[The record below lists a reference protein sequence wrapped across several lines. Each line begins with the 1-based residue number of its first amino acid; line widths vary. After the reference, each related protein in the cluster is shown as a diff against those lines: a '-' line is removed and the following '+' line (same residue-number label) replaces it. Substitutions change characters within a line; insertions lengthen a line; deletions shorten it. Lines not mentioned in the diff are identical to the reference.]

1 MKKSSRLASG
11 VAHSLVGGNR
21 IPKELTD
28 VSAMAVAY
36 FTFDGRLLLANK
48 GFQRFLSP
56 AVQGDHECNI
66 SGLFCYPGF
75 AFIQQKA
82 KQKIRVI
89 HEGLFTLEGYKGTIY
104 SLRGKLFYRKS
115 YFYFIAEHA
124 IQELE
129 YLQQS
134 VMGLNN
140 ALAESHR
147 KLARVNQ
154 ILHKRMETGAQKL
167 HESEMMLELLG
178 KVFANTAEAIF
189 ITDANKI
196 LVQVNDAFHRITGY
210 EEQDVI
216 GQTPQLLAA
225 QASTAGASEYKDYN
239 AIWETVRDQGRW
251 QGELRLE
258 RKSGEEFPIWLSV
271 YSVNNALGEV
281 TQYIGNFSDISRRKA
296 AEARMHHMAYHDPL
310 TQLPNRLNLDEQ
322 LTQVLWLAQKN
333 NTGVAVLIVDL
344 DQFKVVNDNLGH
356 PVGDQLLVEIAKRL
370 LLSVRDCDFVARF
383 GGDEF
388 VIVLTNITNI
398 QDVDAIAGKIIRTV
412 SIPCWVN
419 GTELRTSPSIGI
431 CMFPQNATQP
441 PDLIRYADVALYDAK
456 AKGRGLYRFYNAA
469 MSEHANTRLALETDL
484 ANALEKNQFI
494 LHYQP
499 QLDLSSGTLKGVE
512 ALLRWQHPL
521 RGLILPNEFISMAE
535 DLGLI
540 SPLGDWVLNE
550 ACRQLCDW
558 QAQGIGPIR
567 MSINLS
573 ASQFR
578 NRHLPYKILSK
589 LQEFNLCAALIDLEV
604 TESMAMESPQETIN
618 MLRHLADS
626 GFSLSIDDFGTG
638 YSSLA
643 YLKLFPLHTLKI
655 DCSFVRDIEFNRNDA
670 QICET
675 IVVLAHKLGLTV
687 MAEGV
692 ETDHQ
697 LQFLAQNG
705 CEGIQGYLLSK
716 PLPPDLACEFI
727 RSYPL
732 TPLHM
737 PAARHLEGA

>member
-1 MKKSSRLASG
+1 MKKTSRLTLGDTNASFE
-11 VAHSLVGGNR
+11 SNR
-21 IPKELTD
+21 IPQALKD
-28 VSAMAVAY
+28 VCAIAVAY
-36 FTFDGRLLLANK
+36 ITFDGRLLLANK

-56 AVQGDHECNI
+56 AVELNREVDV
-66 SGLFCYPGF
+66 SGMFRHPSFKNFQYQ
-75 AFIQQKA
+75 ARRKTRI
-82 KQKIRVI
+82 I
-89 HEGLFTLEGYKGTIY
+89 HDGLFTLEDYQGAIF
-104 SLRGKLFYRKS
+104 SLRGKLLIRKTC
-115 YFYFIAEHA
+115 FYFFAEHT

-129 YLQQS
+129 YLQHS
-134 VMGLNN
+134 VLDLNC

-147 KLARVNQ
+147 KLARAHQ
-154 ILHKRMETGAQKL
+154 TLHKRMETGVQKL

-196 LVQVNDAFHRITGY
+196 LVQVNDAFRRITGY
-210 EEQDVI
+210 EEKEVI
-216 GQTPQLLAA
+216 GQTPQLLAV
-225 QASTAGASEYKDYN
+225 QESVQKDYQ
-239 AIWETVRDQGRW
+239 AIWKSVLAQGRW
-251 QGELRLE
+251 QGELRVW
-258 RKSGEEFPIWLSV
+258 RKSGEEFPIWLSL
-271 YSVNNALGEV
+271 YSINSAEGEV
-281 TQYIGNFSDISRRKA
+281 THYIGNFSDISRRKA

-333 NTGVAVLIVDL
+333 NTCVAVLIIDL

-356 PVGDQLLVEIAKRL
+356 PVGDQLLVEVSKRL
-370 LLSVRDCDFVARF
+370 HQSIRDCDFVARF

-388 VIVLTNITNI
+388 VVVLANITNI
-398 QDVDAIAGKIIRTV
+398 QDVDTIAGNIVHTV
-412 SIPCWVN
+412 STPCWVI
-419 GTELRTSPSIGI
+419 GMELRTSPSIGI

-441 PDLIRYADVALYDAK
+441 SDLIRYADVALYDAK
-456 AKGRGLYRFYNAA
+456 ARGRGLYRFYSAA
-469 MSEHANTRLALETDL
+469 MSEHSNARLTFETEL

-499 QLDLSSGTLKGVE
+499 QLDLCSGTLKGVE
-512 ALLRWQHPL
+512 ALLRWQHPR

-540 SPLGDWVLNE
+540 SHLGDWVLNE

-558 QAQGIGPIR
+558 QAQGIGPLR

-589 LQEFNLCAALIDLEV
+589 LEEFNLCAALIDLEV
-604 TESMAMESPQETIN
+604 TESMAMESPQETID
-618 MLRHLADS
+618 MLQHLAES

-716 PLPPDLACEFI
+716 PLPPDLASEFI

-732 TPLHM
+732 APLSM
-737 PAARHLEGA
+737 RTISPNSVPR

>member
-1 MKKSSRLASG
+1 MKKTSRLTLGDTNASFE
-11 VAHSLVGGNR
+11 SNR
-21 IPKELTD
+21 IPQALKD
-28 VSAMAVAY
+28 VCAIAVAY
-36 FTFDGRLLLANK
+36 ITFDGRLLLANK

-56 AVQGDHECNI
+56 AVELNREVDV
-66 SGLFCYPGF
+66 SGMFRHPSFKNFQYQ
-75 AFIQQKA
+75 ARRKTRI
-82 KQKIRVI
+82 I
-89 HEGLFTLEGYKGTIY
+89 HEGLFTLEDYQGAIF
-104 SLRGKLFYRKS
+104 SLRGKLLIRKTC
-115 YFYFIAEHA
+115 FYFFAEHT

-129 YLQQS
+129 YLQHS
-134 VMGLNN
+134 VLDLNC

-147 KLARVNQ
+147 KLARAHQ
-154 ILHKRMETGAQKL
+154 TLHKRMETGAQKL

-196 LVQVNDAFHRITGY
+196 LVQVNDAFRRITGY
-210 EEQDVI
+210 EEKEVI
-216 GQTPQLLAA
+216 GQTPQLLAV
-225 QASTAGASEYKDYN
+225 QESVQKDYQ
-239 AIWETVRDQGRW
+239 AIWKSVLAQGRW
-251 QGELRLE
+251 QGELRVW
-258 RKSGEEFPIWLSV
+258 RKSGEEFPIWLSL
-271 YSVNNALGEV
+271 YSINSAEGEV
-281 TQYIGNFSDISRRKA
+281 THYIGNFSDISRRKA

-333 NTGVAVLIVDL
+333 NTCVAVLIIDL

-356 PVGDQLLVEIAKRL
+356 PVGDQLLVEVSKRL
-370 LLSVRDCDFVARF
+370 HQSIRDCDFVARF

-388 VIVLTNITNI
+388 VVVLANITNI
-398 QDVDAIAGKIIRTV
+398 QDVDIIAGNIVHTV
-412 SIPCWVN
+412 STPCWVN

-441 PDLIRYADVALYDAK
+441 SDLIRYADVALYDAK
-456 AKGRGLYRFYNAA
+456 ARGRGLYRFYSAA
-469 MSEHANTRLALETDL
+469 MSEHSNARLALETEL

-499 QLDLSSGTLKGVE
+499 QLDLCSGTLKGVE
-512 ALLRWQHPL
+512 ALLRWQHPR

-558 QAQGIGPIR
+558 QAQGIGPLR

-589 LQEFNLCAALIDLEV
+589 LEEFNLCAALIDLEV

-618 MLRHLADS
+618 MLQHLAES

-716 PLPPDLACEFI
+716 PLPPDLASEFI

-732 TPLHM
+732 TPLNM
-737 PAARHLEGA
+737 RTISPNSVPR